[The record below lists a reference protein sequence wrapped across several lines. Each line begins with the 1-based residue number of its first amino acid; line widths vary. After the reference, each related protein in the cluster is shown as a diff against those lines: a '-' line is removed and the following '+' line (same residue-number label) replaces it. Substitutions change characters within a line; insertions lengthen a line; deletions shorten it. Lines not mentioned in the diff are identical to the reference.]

1 MRRTRIIERRNRFSQ
16 KTEESVAMLKS
27 RIVAIGVMPWI
38 VGASNVALSQPYP
51 AKPIRMVTGEP
62 GGMGDFT
69 ARSLAQLMTNA
80 LGQQVIVENRGSAG
94 GVAAGAMVARAL
106 PDGYTLLSYGSAIW
120 NAPLLQDG
128 VPYDPVRDFAPITIA
143 VSTPNMVVVHPSLA
157 VKSIS
162 ELIAVAK
169 ARPGQFSYASGITG
183 ASSHLAAELFNAMAK
198 VDIVRIPYKGNG
210 PALTAISAG
219 EVQVSFANAA
229 AALPHVRAARLRA
242 LAVTS
247 AQPSALVPE
256 LPTVA
261 ASGLPDYVSVSIIG
275 VFAPAKTPS
284 ALVALLNREIVR
296 GLRKAETKDR
306 LFAAGAE
313 VVASSPDE
321 FAFAIKSE
329 MIKLGAIAK
338 KIRIVAD

>member
-1 MRRTRIIERRNRFSQ
+1 
-16 KTEESVAMLKS
+16 
-27 RIVAIGVMPWI
+27 
-38 VGASNVALSQPYP
+38 
-51 AKPIRMVTGEP
+51 
-62 GGMGDFT
+62 
-69 ARSLAQLMTNA
+69 
-80 LGQQVIVENRGSAG
+80 
-94 GVAAGAMVARAL
+94 
-106 PDGYTLLSYGSAIW
+106 
-120 NAPLLQDG
+120 
-128 VPYDPVRDFAPITIA
+128 
-143 VSTPNMVVVHPSLA
+143 MVVVHPSLA